1 MVCEQCGG
9 ELKRNAKFCGKCGAA
24 VTMEKSASV
33 VKNVQQAF
41 QQERAKE
48 EVTYMQESGYQKVFV
63 EPDEQLQGSLG
74 NGYLENILHK
84 KVKKCH
90 ALLTD
95 KRVYLQGTFFSG
107 SGKSLQEDLMEKTV
121 DLEDI
126 TGTGFRYSKP
136 LGLLSVLLTYIVPLI
151 AGAVWGWETGW
162 KMGWGREGGAV
173 NGAVG
178 GFVLATLITLV
189 RYLKNR
195 KTDFIIEYAGGF
207 IRFDAMII
215 GLSNVRDFQ
224 KQIRRA
230 KDKAK
235 GKI

>member
-33 VKNVQQAF
+33 GKNMQQAF

-136 LGLLSVLLTYIVPLI
+136 LGLLSVLLTYIVSLI
-151 AGAVWGWETGW
+151 AGAV
-162 KMGWGREGGAV
+162 GGFAV
-173 NGAVG
+173 DDQIELVVGGAVG